1 MYLNIYGII
10 MLLSGGVV
18 MVNEIPKGWNYTKEL
33 ETLFF
38 FYQRSEE
45 MLSKYSV
52 DTYHVKMHN
61 SLSLCKEALKLYKK
75 LEELN
80 IVKDY
85 YDKYIIDI
93 LDEIIFS
100 IHYDDI
106 IKQILG
112 NKLETVISGIESAK
126 KNHSLAERWL
136 NLIIDNCPIS
146 IYIQENQK
154 VIKNCVLKNSNKTD
168 LQNAMNRY
176 YSSLIHFGYT
186 EEYIYRKVKEFFQY
200 NNNGKYKSIDNTD
213 ILDDFFNV
221 FDMKENEYEF
231 IFLIDNKIFEY
242 LDSIGVSSF
251 RNDINYCDEKDIAK
265 LCKYKYG
272 LELVTKYNE
281 KRKSNNSLK
290 LIKYRTKSIYY
301 FKATSYFDNEI
312 DFAKS
317 LESYFKHN
325 AFPTNIFYSVVKITK
340 INGNEDYIKVNDRD
354 ALQKRPYV
362 DQDVINN
369 RVKSMLN
376 FDSNHLLMWFKL
388 LTAIK
393 MHHEAVKMNDA
404 NSMLRDFW
412 IALETLFS
420 NPKNSNTKSNVFIG
434 TTSVVQKTYILK
446 ILRTLYHFITEAT
459 TDFERSK
466 IGINSF
472 EQFII
477 YFSSYDKDSEEMKKI
492 YSLLDKN
499 PLLRY
504 RIYEIKKKFNKSKNI
519 LNLIDKH
526 NKIITWQIKRIYRIR
541 NLSTHLGQQDE
552 HVEFALYNL
561 HNYFDFVI
569 NYILCNNE
577 NGRKLSSINQ
587 LVFETQNDYAI
598 HRELL
603 KKDEKLNK
611 DNYINLL
618 FGGDRKLIQYEFEF
632 FD

>member
-1 MYLNIYGII
+1 

-200 NNNGKYKSIDNTD
+200 NNNGKYKYKKT
-213 ILDDFFNV
+213 
-221 FDMKENEYEF
+221 
-231 IFLIDNKIFEY
+231 IFLWLGY
-242 LDSIGVSSF
+242 SCGVYVNSS
-251 RNDINYCDEKDIAK
+251 CS
-265 LCKYKYG
+265 LWCS
-272 LELVTKYNE
+272 NE
-281 KRKSNNSLK
+281 
-290 LIKYRTKSIYY
+290 RTTPI
-301 FKATSYFDNEI
+301 
-312 DFAKS
+312 
-317 LESYFKHN
+317 H
-325 AFPTNIFYSVVKITK
+325 
-340 INGNEDYIKVNDRD
+340 
-354 ALQKRPYV
+354 Q
-362 DQDVINN
+362 
-369 RVKSMLN
+369 
-376 FDSNHLLMWFKL
+376 
-388 LTAIK
+388 
-393 MHHEAVKMNDA
+393 
-404 NSMLRDFW
+404 
-412 IALETLFS
+412 
-420 NPKNSNTKSNVFIG
+420 
-434 TTSVVQKTYILK
+434 
-446 ILRTLYHFITEAT
+446 
-459 TDFERSK
+459 
-466 IGINSF
+466 
-472 EQFII
+472 
-477 YFSSYDKDSEEMKKI
+477 
-492 YSLLDKN
+492 
-499 PLLRY
+499 
-504 RIYEIKKKFNKSKNI
+504 
-519 LNLIDKH
+519 
-526 NKIITWQIKRIYRIR
+526 
-541 NLSTHLGQQDE
+541 
-552 HVEFALYNL
+552 
-561 HNYFDFVI
+561 
-569 NYILCNNE
+569 LCN
-577 NGRKLSSINQ
+577 
-587 LVFETQNDYAI
+587 
-598 HRELL
+598 
-603 KKDEKLNK
+603 
-611 DNYINLL
+611 
-618 FGGDRKLIQYEFEF
+618 
-632 FD
+632 